1 VAELYCKH
9 ITSVKRFLPAGSNL
23 LLGDQITGG
32 SAIKTGTGDSS
43 TQTDAELLKDQVAS
57 DIYGLDS
64 SMIDLFNK
72 NSVLG
77 PGDFITEGG
86 FEAGPDGA
94 DVIHSGYGGEARSFA
109 PGTNLKEGDLV
120 VNGRIVGPNGEQLN
134 APLSIDG
141 DGYSVGPDGAVVSP
155 GGATDD
161 EAYCSLQ
168 ELAGKPAG
176 SSFLDDLFA
185 DIDLDLEIPGLDF
198 SWWVKVQE
206 KINELSALQAKFLAK
221 TQNLVSLVEL
231 DPEKV
236 CQYVPDVSA
245 LIALLQKVQQT
256 IRKIEKIFKQI
267 SKILK
272 KIKKAIKFI
281 KWLFAP
287 IRLVEAFLFLL
298 QIVNGLVDMLEQAA
312 KNLTDTSK
320 LIPQLIALLQKLLA
334 QCMAQRGA
342 EAGLSQEQCEAV
354 GGVYVDRRLGDLG
367 DAGSG
372 GQLGGDLGL
381 GDLNLG
387 LEDDDDKDLAYMKP
401 GTDLNAGDYITDGS
415 AVGPDGSIYEAPFT
429 IPDTGDGSGDGSGD
443 GNGFQTGA
451 NGATGESD
459 NAIMSEEE
467 LNALIDSQ
475 ILDLSQCMTA
485 LDDISKTRSFG

>member
-9 ITSVKRFLPAGSNL
+9 ITSAKRFLPAGSDL
-23 LLGDQITGG
+23 LLGDQITDG
-32 SAIKTGTGDSS
+32 SAIKSGTGEGSA
-43 TQTDAELLKDQVAS
+43 QTDAELLKDQVAA
-57 DIYGLDS
+57 DIYGLDP
-64 SMIDLFNK
+64 SMVDLFNR

-77 PGDFITEGG
+77 PGDFVTEGG
-86 FEAGPDGA
+86 FEAGPNGA
-94 DVIHSGYGGEARSFA
+94 EVIHSGYGGEARSFA

-120 VNGRIVGPNGEQLN
+120 VNGRVVGPNGEQLE

-141 DGYSVGPDGAVVSP
+141 DGYSVGDEGAVVSP

-176 SSFLDDLFA
+176 SSFLDDLLA

-198 SWWVKVQE
+198 SWWVKVQK
-206 KINELSALQAKFLAK
+206 KINELSALQSKFLAK

-256 IRKIEKIFKQI
+256 IRRIEKIFKQI

-281 KWLFAP
+281 KWIFSP

-381 GDLNLG
+381 GDLGLG
-387 LEDDDDKDLAYMKP
+387 LDDDDRDLAYMKP
-401 GTDLNAGDYITDGS
+401 GTDLNAGDYISDGS

-429 IPDTGDGSGDGSGD
+429 IPDTGDGSG
-443 GNGFQTGA
+443 FQTGA

-459 NAIMSEEE
+459 NAILSEEE

>member
-1 VAELYCKH
+1 MAELYCKH
-9 ITSVKRFLPAGSNL
+9 ITSAKRFLPAGSNL
-23 LLGDQITGG
+23 LLGDQITDG
-32 SAIKTGTGDSS
+32 SAIKTGTGEST
-43 TQTDAELLKDQVAS
+43 TQTDAEHLKDQVAS
-57 DIYGLDS
+57 EIFGLDP
-64 SMIDLFNK
+64 SMMDLFNR

-77 PGDFITEGG
+77 PGDFVTEGG

-94 DVIHSGYGGEARSFA
+94 EVIHSGYGGEARSFA

-120 VNGRIVGPNGEQLN
+120 VNGRVIGPNGEQLD

-141 DGYSVGPDGAVVSP
+141 DGYAVGQDGAVVSP

-168 ELAGKPAG
+168 ELAGTPAG
-176 SSFLDDLFA
+176 SSFLDDLAA
-185 DIDLDLEIPGLDF
+185 DLELDLDIPGLDF
-198 SWWVKVQE
+198 TWWVKIQE
-206 KINELSALQAKFLAK
+206 KINELTALQAKFLAK

-231 DPEKV
+231 NPDDV
-236 CQYVPDVSA
+236 CKYVPDVSA
-245 LIALLQKVQQT
+245 LIELLQKVQRT

-267 SKILK
+267 AKIIK
-272 KIKKAIKFI
+272 AIKKAIKFI

-298 QIVNGLVDMLEQAA
+298 QIVNGIVDMVDQAV

-320 LIPQLIALLQKLLA
+320 LIPQLIAMLQKILA

-381 GDLNLG
+381 GDL
-387 LEDDDDKDLAYMKP
+387 DDDERDLAYMKP
-401 GTDLNAGDYITDGS
+401 GTGLNAGDYISDGT

-429 IPDTGDGSGDGSGD
+429 VPDPAD
-443 GNGFQTGA
+443 GFQTGA

-459 NAIMSEEE
+459 NAILSEEE

-475 ILDLSQCMTA
+475 ILDLSECMTA

>member
-1 VAELYCKH
+1 MSELYCKH
-9 ITSVKRFLPAGSNL
+9 ITSAKRFLPAGSDL
-23 LLGDQITGG
+23 LLGDQITDG
-32 SAIKTGTGDSS
+32 SAIKSGTGEGSA
-43 TQTDAELLKDQVAS
+43 QTDSELLKDQVAAQ
-57 DIYGLDS
+57 IYGLDP
-64 SMIDLFNK
+64 SMTDIFNR

-77 PGDFITEGG
+77 PGDFVTEGG
-86 FEAGPDGA
+86 FEAGPNGVE
-94 DVIHSGYGGEARSFA
+94 VIHSGYGGEARSFA

-120 VNGRIVGPNGEQLN
+120 VNGQVVGPNGEQLN

-141 DGYSVGPDGAVVSP
+141 NGYSVGSDGAVVSP

-168 ELAGKPAG
+168 ELAGTPEG
-176 SSFLDDLFA
+176 SSFLDDLAA
-185 DIDLDLEIPGLDF
+185 DLELDLDIPGLDF
-198 SWWVKVQE
+198 TWWVKIQE
-206 KINELSALQAKFLAK
+206 KINELTALQAKFLAK

-231 DPEKV
+231 NPDKV
-236 CQYVPDVSA
+236 CEYVPDVSA
-245 LIALLQKVQQT
+245 LIALLQKVQRT
-256 IRKIEKIFKQI
+256 IVKIQKIFKQI
-267 SKILK
+267 AKIIK
-272 KIKKAIKFI
+272 AIKKAIKFI

-298 QIVNGLVDMLEQAA
+298 QIVNGIVDMLEQAA

-320 LIPQLIALLQKLLA
+320 LIPQLIAMLQKILA

-354 GGVYVDRRLGDLG
+354 GAVYVDRRLGDLG
-367 DAGSG
+367 DAGAG

-381 GDLNLG
+381 
-387 LEDDDDKDLAYMKP
+387 DDDERDLAYMKP
-401 GTDLNAGDYITDGS
+401 GTGLNAGDYISDGT

-429 IPDTGDGSGDGSGD
+429 VPDPAD
-443 GNGFQTGA
+443 GFQTGA
-451 NGATGESD
+451 NGATGDSD
-459 NAIMSEEE
+459 NAILSEEE

-485 LDDISKTRSFG
+485 LDDISKTRSFS